1 MHTHQ
6 RTHLCMVQEHAI
18 WAMCKVFNSWYQ
30 AWMYM
35 LRRIQ
40 RSDTGQNVY
49 AGRCMVAGEYNIARI
64 FLSNNCWR
72 NVGYMR
78 TVKAK
83 EISKELFHTKEIYL
97 RPVCVL
103 LDIANCF
110 SEWFLGPQNGP
121 WDLEGGQSIGYGALQ
136 TTFWKDI
143 FWFEEPFCEKQWTWT
158 SHG

>member
-6 RTHLCMVQEHAI
+6 HTHLCMVQEHGI

-30 AWMYM
+30 AWMYICWDAFSLPGQTHGKMYTQGGVWSAESIILLTYCCQIVEEM
-35 LRRIQ
+35 LAI
-40 RSDTGQNVY
+40 
-49 AGRCMVAGEYNIARI
+49 
-64 FLSNNCWR
+64 W
-72 NVGYMR
+72 
-78 TVKAK
+78 AK

-103 LDIANCF
+103 LDIANCL

-136 TTFWKDI
+136 TTFWNDI
-143 FWFEEPFCEKQWTWT
+143 FWFEEPFCEKHWTWT